1 MKTLNELHQWME
13 DNEYFELANELAITR
28 YKARMWDKYNREARI
43 HKDLVQALE
52 ITETVHDARR
62 IFEENR
68 DELTDLIDPETAIRD
83 AAASELAKQTDA
95 LLNPHAGDRAFHDFK
110 PAVKEFEEHKDET
123 GHTYT
128 GHDEEDVPG
137 TARKGEN

>member
-1 MKTLNELHQWME
+1 MKTLDDLHDYLIEL
-13 DNEYFELANELAITR
+13 ELGDLSNKLALVR
-28 YKARMWDKYNREARI
+28 YKASMWDKYNREARI

-52 ITETVHDARR
+52 ITETVHDVRR
-62 IFEENR
+62 IFDENR
-68 DELTDLIDPETAIRD
+68 EELTDLIDPETAIRD

-95 LLNPHAGDRAFHDFK
+95 ILNPHAGDRAFYDF
-110 PAVKEFEEHKDET
+110 PSQAKEFDAQKDET

-128 GHDEEDVPG
+128 GHSEEDVPG